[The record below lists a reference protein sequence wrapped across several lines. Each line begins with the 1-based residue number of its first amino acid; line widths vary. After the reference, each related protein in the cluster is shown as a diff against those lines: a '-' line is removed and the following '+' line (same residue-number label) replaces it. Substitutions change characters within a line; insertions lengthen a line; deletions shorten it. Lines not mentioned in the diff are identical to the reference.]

1 VYLMNNEDKSAEEM
15 SKLVLDV
22 YSYALSNNIDIT
34 NQEEITKIVAIL
46 RPETSS
52 EVNIDVLIQGLV
64 ALDRMT
70 KDRVAKEPV
79 SN

>member
-1 VYLMNNEDKSAEEM
+1 MNNEDKAAEEM

-22 YSYALSNNIDIT
+22 YNYALSNNIDIT
-34 NQEEITKIVAIL
+34 NKEEVTKIVTTL
-46 RPETSS
+46 KPDGSS

-70 KDRVAKEPV
+70 KDRVAKETV